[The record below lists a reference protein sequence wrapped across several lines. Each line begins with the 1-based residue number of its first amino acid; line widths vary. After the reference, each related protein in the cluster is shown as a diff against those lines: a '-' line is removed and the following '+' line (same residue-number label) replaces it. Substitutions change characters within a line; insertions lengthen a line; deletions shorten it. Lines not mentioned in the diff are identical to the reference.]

1 LLVSPLKLEEADCE
15 TDLTADSALPAP
27 AVQRGILV
35 DPIRTVVQPG
45 VQAPCSPGRRAVPFV
60 HQTRQPVCVIWD
72 SGAVPTSRRYS
83 EDTVSEDLG
92 FEELALGV
100 KVARAL
106 ATLVQ
111 QLDTDHGGAVSRR
124 AERCG

>member
-1 LLVSPLKLEEADCE
+1 
-15 TDLTADSALPAP
+15 
-27 AVQRGILV
+27 
-35 DPIRTVVQPG
+35 
-45 VQAPCSPGRRAVPFV
+45 
-60 HQTRQPVCVIWD
+60 VIWD
-72 SGAVPTSRRYS
+72 SGAVQTSRRYS
-83 EDTVSEDLG
+83 EDTVSEDWA

-111 QLDTDHGGAVSRR
+111 QLDTDHGGAASRR